1 MNTTNVQWAVEQIEG
16 WFNENPSLSWSEIW
30 EYLSECFDGKTI
42 TKQDRVRIKRVL
54 SMRDVY

>member
-1 MNTTNVQWAVEQIEG
+1 MNTINIQWSVEQIEA

-42 TKQDRVRIKRVL
+42 NKQDMVRIKQML